1 MRFSFARS
9 SSRPREEDDVKE
21 ARSAFGLIAALA
33 LACLPAADSPPSASV
48 PVIAGQIHGYDACGL
63 VGVVRGLDPRGDGF
77 LAVRAGPGSTFDKI
91 DEVYDDQ
98 LLNVCDDRG
107 KWLGV
112 VYSHETGLRR
122 FTPWPRP
129 AAYTGPCRSGW
140 VYRTYVKDFAG

>member
-1 MRFSFARS
+1 MVEAS
-9 SSRPREEDDVKE
+9 SKRRVG
-21 ARSAFGLIAALA
+21 FIAALA
-33 LACLPAADSPPSASV
+33 LACLPAATLAQDASV

-77 LAVRAGPGSTFDKI
+77 LAVRAGPGSTFAKV
-91 DEVYDDQ
+91 DEVYADQ

-112 VYSHETGLRR
+112 VYSHESEDCGVS
-122 FTPWPRP
+122 TPWPRP

>member
-1 MRFSFARS
+1 MMEAS
-9 SSRPREEDDVKE
+9 SQRR
-21 ARSAFGLIAALA
+21 RGLVAALA
-33 LACLPAADSPPSASV
+33 LACLPAATLAQDASV
-48 PVIAGQIHGYDACGL
+48 PVIAGQIHGYDDCGL

-77 LAVRAGPGSTFDKI
+77 LAVRAGPGSTFAKV
-91 DEVYDDQ
+91 DEVYADQ

-112 VYSHETGLRR
+112 VYSHESEDCGVS
-122 FTPWPRP
+122 TPWPRP

>member
-1 MRFSFARS
+1 MMES
-9 SSRPREEDDVKE
+9 SSKRRP
-21 ARSAFGLIAALA
+21 ALIAALA
-33 LACLPAADSPPSASV
+33 LACLPAATMAQDASV
-48 PVIAGQIHGYDACGL
+48 PVIAGQIHGYDACGS

-77 LAVRAGPGSTFDKI
+77 LAVRAGPGSNYAKL
-91 DEVYDDQ
+91 DEVYADQ

-112 VYSHETGLRR
+112 VYSHETEDCGVS
-122 FTPWPRP
+122 TPWPRP

>member
-1 MRFSFARS
+1 MVDAS
-9 SSRPREEDDVKE
+9 SQRR
-21 ARSAFGLIAALA
+21 RGFIAALA
-33 LACLPAADSPPSASV
+33 LACLPAATLAQDASV

-77 LAVRAGPGSTFDKI
+77 LAVRAGPGSNYDKI
-91 DEVYDDQ
+91 DEVYNDQ
-98 LLNVCDDRG
+98 RLTVCDDRG

-112 VYSHETGLRR
+112 VYSHESEDCGVS
-122 FTPWPRP
+122 TPWPRP

>member
-1 MRFSFARS
+1 MLEAS
-9 SSRPREEDDVKE
+9 SKRRVG
-21 ARSAFGLIAALA
+21 FIAALA
-33 LACLPAADSPPSASV
+33 LACLPAATLAQDASV

-77 LAVRAGPGSTFDKI
+77 LAVRAGPGSTFAKV
-91 DEVYDDQ
+91 DEVYADQ

-112 VYSHETGLRR
+112 VYSPESEDCGVSK
-122 FTPWPRP
+122 PWPRP

>member
-1 MRFSFARS
+1 MSESRS
-9 SSRPREEDDVKE
+9 TRRL
-21 ARSAFGLIAALA
+21 GIIAALA
-33 LACLPAADSPPSASV
+33 LACLPAATLAQDASV

-77 LAVRAGPGSTFDKI
+77 LAVRAGPGSTFAKV
-91 DEVYDDQ
+91 DEVYADQ

-112 VYSHETGLRR
+112 VYSHESEDCGVS
-122 FTPWPRP
+122 TPWPRP

>member
-1 MRFSFARS
+1 MFETLF
-9 SSRPREEDDVKE
+9 E
-21 ARSAFGLIAALA
+21 ANLKRRLDLIAALA
-33 LACLPAADSPPSASV
+33 LACLPAATLAQDASV

-77 LAVRAGPGSTFDKI
+77 LAVRAGPGSTYAKV
-91 DEVYDDQ
+91 DEVYADQ

-112 VYSHETGLRR
+112 VYSHESEDCGVS
-122 FTPWPRP
+122 TPWPRP

>member
-1 MRFSFARS
+1 MVEAS
-9 SSRPREEDDVKE
+9 SKRRVG
-21 ARSAFGLIAALA
+21 FIAALA
-33 LACLPAADSPPSASV
+33 LACLPAATLARDASV

-77 LAVRAGPGSTFDKI
+77 LAVRAGPGSTFAKV
-91 DEVYDDQ
+91 DEVYADQ

-112 VYSHETGLRR
+112 VYSHESEDCGVS
-122 FTPWPRP
+122 TPWPRP
-129 AAYTGPCRSGW
+129 ATYTGPCRSGW

>member
-1 MRFSFARS
+1 MAETRFMRRL
-9 SSRPREEDDVKE
+9 
-21 ARSAFGLIAALA
+21 GILAALA
-33 LACLPAADSPPSASV
+33 LGCLPATTAAQSGRV
-48 PVIAGQIHGYDACGL
+48 PVIAGQICGYDACGS

-77 LAVRAGPGSTFDKI
+77 LAVRAGPGSAYAMLDK
-91 DEVYDDQ
+91 VYSDQ

-112 VYSHETGLRR
+112 VYSHESEDCGVS
-122 FTPWPRP
+122 TPWPQP

>member
-1 MRFSFARS
+1 MVEAS
-9 SSRPREEDDVKE
+9 SKRRVG
-21 ARSAFGLIAALA
+21 FIAALA
-33 LACLPAADSPPSASV
+33 LACLPAATLALDASV

-77 LAVRAGPGSTFDKI
+77 LAVRAGPGSTFAKV
-91 DEVYDDQ
+91 DEVYADQ

-112 VYSHETGLRR
+112 VYSHESEDCGVS
-122 FTPWPRP
+122 TPWPRP

>member
-1 MRFSFARS
+1 MMSE
-9 SSRPREEDDVKE
+9 SRPIR
-21 ARSAFGLIAALA
+21 RLGLIAALA
-33 LACLPAADSPPSASV
+33 LACLPAATVAQGARV

-77 LAVRAGPGSTFDKI
+77 LAVRAGPGSNYDKV

-98 LLNVCDDRG
+98 LLTVCDDRG

-112 VYSHETGLRR
+112 VYSHETEDCGVS
-122 FTPWPRP
+122 TPWPRP